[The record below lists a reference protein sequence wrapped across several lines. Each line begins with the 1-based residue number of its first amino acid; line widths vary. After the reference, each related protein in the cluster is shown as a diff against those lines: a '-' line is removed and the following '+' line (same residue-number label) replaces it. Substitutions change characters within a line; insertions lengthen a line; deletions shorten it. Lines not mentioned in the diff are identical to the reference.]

1 MKLWKFIEILD
12 EPDKIPLKF
21 FRKHG
26 KNVFIDNKLLL
37 ALMQEKWSKQ
47 THCKLICLD
56 WIITMDI
63 GASHFGEKR
72 CFEILPIYKDF
83 SDYMSGG
90 CSFFG
95 NKRIPWEEW
104 EDLAKEQVDILK
116 ILIEKNQLKS
126 FRRTKLYREFRKKY
140 GDRIDKFKEKGYL
153 SDLDFNAPSGL

>member
-72 CFEILPIYKDF
+72 CFEILPIYKNF

-95 NKRIPWEEW
+95 DKRIPWEEW
-104 EDLAKEQVDILK
+104 EDLAKEQVDLLK
-116 ILIEKNQLKS
+116 ILVKENKLEQFKDDKRYHDFCDKYQKREKELVK
-126 FRRTKLYREFRKKY
+126 
-140 GDRIDKFKEKGYL
+140 KGYYQL
-153 SDLDFNAPSGL
+153 WDEEYT

>member
-72 CFEILPIYKDF
+72 CFEILPIYKNF

-95 NKRIPWEEW
+95 DKRIPWEEW
-104 EDLAKEQVDILK
+104 EDLAKEQVDLLK
-116 ILIEKNQLKS
+116 ILVKEN
-126 FRRTKLYREFRKKY
+126 KLEQFKDDKRYHDFCDKYQQREEELVK
-140 GDRIDKFKEKGYL
+140 KGYRQL
-153 SDLDFNAPSGL
+153 WDGEYT